1 MDSETFDFSLIN
13 LDPTSPVG
21 NVVSPFLDLLFIVI
35 YLKNG
40 SSFLIVIWLSSLVSI
55 YLVVLPEW
63 ISNNR
68 GP

>member
-21 NVVSPFLDLLFIVI
+21 NVVSPFFGSALYFNL
-35 YLKNG
+35 LKNG
-40 SSFLIVIWLSSLVSI
+40 RSFLIVIWLSSLVSI